1 MSQTASKVGKR
12 GVITLPARMRRRFGL
27 DEGSFVVAE
36 ERSEGILIRPAEV
49 VPVEVYT
56 PEREAEFILNT
67 AVDAADYKRACATVK
82 RMGLDPATIDH
93 FRPPYKQR
101 RR

>member
-1 MSQTASKVGKR
+1 MSQAASKVGKR

-36 ERSEGILIRPAEV
+36 ERAEGILIRPAEV
-49 VPVEVYT
+49 IPVEIYT
-56 PEREAEFILNT
+56 REREAEFILNN
-67 AVDAADYKRACATVK
+67 AVDAADYKRACAAVK
-82 RMGLDPATIDH
+82 RMGLNPATIDH
-93 FRPPYKQR
+93 FRPPYKLR

>member
-1 MSQTASKVGKR
+1 MSQAASKVGKR
-12 GVITLPARMRRRFGL
+12 GAITIPARMRRRFGL

-36 ERSEGILIRPAEV
+36 ERAEGILIRPAEV

-56 PEREAEFILNT
+56 TEREAEFILNN

-82 RMGLDPATIDH
+82 RMGLDPAKIDH
-93 FRPPYKQR
+93 FRPPYGR
-101 RR
+101 RRR